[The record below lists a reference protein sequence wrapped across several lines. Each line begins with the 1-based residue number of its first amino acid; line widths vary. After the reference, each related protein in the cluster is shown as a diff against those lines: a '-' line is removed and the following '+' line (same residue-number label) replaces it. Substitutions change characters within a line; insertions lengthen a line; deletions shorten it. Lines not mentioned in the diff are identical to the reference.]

1 MLIMQLLALLLVAVT
16 GTAVV
21 FTRQPFNQTIGI
33 SFFGLVLAVMF
44 MVFQAP
50 DVALS
55 QIVIG
60 TVGLPLM
67 ILLALAKLRQDA
79 QRWEELRRGESEEPG
94 GKRATGEKR

>member
-1 MLIMQLLALLLVAVT
+1 MIVVEIGILVFVAIA

-21 FTRQPFNQTIGI
+21 FTRDISAQPIAISYFGI
-33 SFFGLVLAVMF
+33 VLAVMF
-44 MVFQAP
+44 VIFQAP

-67 ILLALAKLRQDA
+67 VLLCLAKLKRDEQL
-79 QRWEELRRGESEEPG
+79 QQKKNSRRH
-94 GKRATGEKR
+94 K